1 MVGNN
6 PWTDGSLINDKALD
20 DPKVLEVVA
29 DLLKGTIYD
38 ISEEEQK
45 GQQWIKYLNL

>member
-1 MVGNN
+1 MSN

-29 DLLKGTIYD
+29 DLLKGTPYEVK
-38 ISEEEQK
+38 EEE
-45 GQQWIKYLNL
+45 